1 MPTHTRHDDPRPPEG
16 SLARLVE
23 DLLYN
28 SPVEVFLRTATP
40 RQTAADRLG
49 LAFPEHE
56 RGKDTP

>member
-1 MPTHTRHDDPRPPEG
+1 
-16 SLARLVE
+16 LVE